1 MPPSAE
7 PVDLTAWADPV
18 EGFRHA
24 RDAGRLLSLPTSGT
38 TSRPRR
44 ILRTPESWSLSFDPV
59 TELSG
64 IDGDCRLWIPGPL
77 TATMNLFARI
87 HAGDRGAVVVETPAD
102 ATHAHLTPLSLR
114 RALDDDLLNA
124 GTTVI
129 VAGDALP
136 RALRDRAATAGLVVH
151 HYYGASELSFV
162 AWDRGDGLRAFPE
175 VDIAIADDV
184 IWVRSSYVC
193 AGYDA
198 SSDDGS
204 EGDGPLRRDAQGFT
218 TVGDLGRM
226 RDGVLTVAG
235 RGTDAVT
242 TAGVTV
248 LVADVEGALSA
259 EARGEVCVVGL
270 PDERLG
276 AAVVAAVTD
285 PTDVERLRAAAR
297 KALAPAQRPARWFVV
312 EALPS
317 TTAGKVDRRALIAML
332 RNVEPVAVAR

>member
-7 PVDLTAWADPV
+7 SIDLTAWADPV

-24 RDAGRLLSLPTSGT
+24 RDEGRLISLPTSGT

-44 ILRTPESWSLSFDPV
+44 ILRTPESWALSFEAV
-59 TELSG
+59 TDLSG
-64 IDGDCRLWIPGPL
+64 IDGDSHVWIPGPL

-87 HAGDRGAVVVETPAD
+87 HAEHAAAALATAPGD

-114 RALDDDLLNA
+114 RTVDDDLLRP

-136 RALRDRAATAGLVVH
+136 TALRDRAAAAGLVVH

-162 AWDRGDGLRAFPE
+162 AWDRGDGLRAFPGVE
-175 VDIAIADDV
+175 VAIIDGV
-184 IWVRSSYVC
+184 IWVRSPYVC
-193 AGYDA
+193 ARYDEPGGQGP
-198 SSDDGS
+198 D
-204 EGDGPLRRDAQGFT
+204 GDGPLQRDAQGFM

-226 RDGVLTVAG
+226 SDGVLTVAG

-248 LVADVEGALSA
+248 LVADVEAALSA
-259 EARGEVCVVGL
+259 EARGEICVVGL

-276 AAVVAAVTD
+276 AVVVAAVTD
-285 PTDVERLRAAAR
+285 PTDVERLRGAAR
-297 KALAPAQRPARWFVV
+297 QVLAPAQRPAQWFVV
-312 EALPS
+312 DSLPP
-317 TTAGKVDRRALIAML
+317 TAAGKVDRSALAAML
-332 RNVEPVAVAR
+332 RAADPVRVAR